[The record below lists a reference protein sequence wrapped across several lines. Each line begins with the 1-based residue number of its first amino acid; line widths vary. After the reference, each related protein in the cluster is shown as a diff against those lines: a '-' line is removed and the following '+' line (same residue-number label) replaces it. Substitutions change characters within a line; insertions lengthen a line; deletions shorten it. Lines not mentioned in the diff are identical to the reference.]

1 MEADSAVEDDDIDAA
16 QTLPTTL
23 NAALEALQSD
33 AVMVDAL
40 GGELVEW
47 FVKIKREAEIAQ
59 INNTGNLAP
68 FAVEREL
75 YFKFLWAVTRS
86 Q

>member
-1 MEADSAVEDDDIDAA
+1 MEADSAVGDDDIDAA

-23 NAALEALQSD
+23 NAALEALQSN

-47 FVKIKREAEIAQ
+47 FVKIKREPEIAQ

-68 FAVEREL
+68 SAVEREL
-75 YFKFLWAVTRS
+75 YFKFL
-86 Q
+86 

>member
-1 MEADSAVEDDDIDAA
+1 MEADSAVGDDDIDAA

-23 NAALEALQSD
+23 NAALEALQSN

-47 FVKIKREAEIAQ
+47 FVKIKREPEIAQ

-75 YFKFLWAVTRS
+75 YFKFL
-86 Q
+86 